1 MKRKYEIAVLS
12 KGAYAR
18 TVRLYVPQKAD
29 RAIIMHDG
37 QNVFYDEDAA
47 YKKSWR
53 AIDAL
58 KAAGVK
64 NTAIIGIDSVGA
76 TRNDDYLPFPTEL
89 DKYGLPLCG
98 GKAEVYAD
106 YIQTII
112 IPYLDKRFG
121 FKFYAMAGSS
131 AGANM
136 TAYYAAKRDPRLR
149 AYAMFS
155 AAFFVS
161 PQAYGKF
168 LNETKFDPNALYA
181 VYAGGSEQTGEIPDP
196 EIIKQV
202 PQLFVNDAF
211 DITNALRASGA
222 TNITLDY
229 NHNGV
234 HDETCWRDPFKL
246 FVKNFA
252 DL

>member
-76 TRNDDYLPFPTEL
+76 TRYDDYLPFPT
-89 DKYGLPLCG
+89 
-98 GKAEVYAD
+98 
-106 YIQTII
+106 
-112 IPYLDKRFG
+112 
-121 FKFYAMAGSS
+121 SS
-131 AGANM
+131 TN
-136 TAYYAAKRDPRLR
+136 TACRYAAAKPKYTRTISKP
-149 AYAMFS
+149 
-155 AAFFVS
+155 
-161 PQAYGKF
+161 
-168 LNETKFDPNALYA
+168 
-181 VYAGGSEQTGEIPDP
+181 
-196 EIIKQV
+196 
-202 PQLFVNDAF
+202 
-211 DITNALRASGA
+211 
-222 TNITLDY
+222 
-229 NHNGV
+229 
-234 HDETCWRDPFKL
+234 
-246 FVKNFA
+246 
-252 DL
+252 

>member
-18 TVRLYVPQKAD
+18 TIRLYVPQKAD

-37 QNVFYDEDAA
+37 QNVFYDSDAA

-58 KAAGVK
+58 KSSGIK
-64 NTAIIGIDSVGA
+64 NTAIIGIDSVA
-76 TRNDDYLPFPTEL
+76 TRYDDYFPFPTEL
-89 DKYGLPLCG
+89 ERLGMPLCG
-98 GKAEVYAD
+98 GKADVYAE
-106 YIQTII
+106 YISGTV

-121 FKFYAMAGSS
+121 FKFYGMAGSS

-136 TAYYAAKRDPRLR
+136 TAFYASKRDERFK

-155 AAFFVS
+155 PAFFVS
-161 PQAYGKF
+161 PAAYDKF
-168 LNETKFDPNALYA
+168 FAETRFVPDALYA
-181 VYAGGSEQTGEIPDP
+181 VYAGGNEDTGEIPDP
-196 EIIKQV
+196 ETRKKI
-202 PQLFVNDAF
+202 PQMYVNDAF
-211 DITNALRASGA
+211 ALTNALRGCGA
-222 TNITLDY
+222 KNIVLTY

-234 HDETCWRDPFKL
+234 HDETCWREPERIFFEKFSAL
-246 FVKNFA
+246 
-252 DL
+252 